1 MQNDISK
8 EQWFNAP
15 ISNVSF
21 KTDEIRKAMDKG
33 DYDLAHKL
41 REERNF
47 DLNNALK
54 LQENISKQQTMEE
67 QQVKVG

>member
-8 EQWFNAP
+8 EQLLNAT

-21 KTDEIRKAMDKG
+21 KTDEIKKAMDSG
-33 DYDLAHKL
+33 DYKLAHKL

-54 LQENISKQQTMEE
+54 LYNNQLNNNEVETKE
-67 QQVKVG
+67 QKVR